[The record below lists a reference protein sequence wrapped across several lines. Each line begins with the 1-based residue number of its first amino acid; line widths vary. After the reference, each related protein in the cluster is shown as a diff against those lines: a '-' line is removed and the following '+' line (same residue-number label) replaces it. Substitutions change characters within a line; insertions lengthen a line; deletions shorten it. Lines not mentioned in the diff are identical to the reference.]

1 MHTHSGGAV
10 KYIVAV
16 DGQRITVELDGI
28 HATVDGERFDVGLV
42 PIPGTPVRLVR
53 VNEQVHRLMARRGG
67 ARGSWRLDLDGI
79 RLDVEALD
87 ERMRAIR
94 DVTLASTGPSGP
106 APLLAPMPG
115 LVVRISVQAGDVVAV
130 GQALVAVE
138 AMKMENEL
146 RATAPAVVLVVRA
159 VVGTAVD
166 KGAVLVELGPIPA
179 S

>member
-1 MHTHSGGAV
+1 MRTHAGGAV
-10 KYIVAV
+10 RYIVEV
-16 DGQRITVELDGI
+16 DGRRVTVELDGV

-53 VNEQVHRLMARRGG
+53 VNEQVHRLMARRSG
-67 ARGSWRLDLDGI
+67 ARGSWRLDLDGV

-87 ERMRAIR
+87 DRMRAIR
-94 DVTLASTGPSGP
+94 DVTLASAGPSGP

-115 LVVRISVQAGDVVAV
+115 LVVRISVQAGDVVTA
-130 GQALVAVE
+130 GQPLVTVE

-146 RATAPAVVLVVRA
+146 RATGSAVVLVVRA
-159 VVGTAVD
+159 LVGTAVD
-166 KGAVLVELGPIPA
+166 KGAVLVELGPVPT